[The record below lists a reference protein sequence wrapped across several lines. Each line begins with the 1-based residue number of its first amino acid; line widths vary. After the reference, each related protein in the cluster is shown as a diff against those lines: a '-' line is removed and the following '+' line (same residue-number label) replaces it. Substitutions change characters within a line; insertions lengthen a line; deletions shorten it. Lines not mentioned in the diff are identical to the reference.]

1 MLIPISINFYSEQYQ
16 STGNLFRILLVID
29 TDGPLIEM
37 HLIKPN
43 FIIFFNV
50 ITPQNIVEL

>member
-29 TDGPLIEM
+29 TDVPLIEM
-37 HLIKPN
+37 HLIRPH

>member
-29 TDGPLIEM
+29 TDGPLIKM